1 MMDVPPGH
9 VRALLERPRDQA
21 LINAANQ
28 LLAGHN
34 PKEAM
39 SSYRL
44 DPDRAPSEFT
54 VDPSFGAIAIGRGT
68 RHGDGEDLQA
78 FLDPTRSETFLVSG
92 TVRAGRDGVPEFLVE
107 KGEQYPVHSNP
118 LVGGL
123 RQDVKPC
130 PPTCGTSQAVG
141 DTSDV
146 RRKLDFQTLQ
156 DNNLDGSGVAL
167 AIVDSGIYRPRLERG
182 LGEALQAA
190 RALNLDVN
198 RSWKPPE
205 LVTQPGAH
213 RVGHGTMCAY
223 DAWIMAP
230 NATLLDFPMLL
241 TRPVADHHST
251 SMADAAVHAYVQ
263 LALVWASGSFD
274 ALVVSNS
281 WGIFHPSLEDFPP
294 GHPRRFIDNP
304 NHIFHHIVRAL
315 AAAGVDII
323 FCGNNCG
330 NGTNCSGHCASG
342 TCLSKTNR
350 MIMGPNAYREVLTIG
365 GCDTNDQVVGYS
377 SRGPS
382 IPHMFQ
388 HKPDLVAYTHFLGSK
403 TVTACVPDTG
413 VSAACPVAAGCV
425 AALRTSNKVK
435 PNAVKPA
442 ALFKK
447 LRDTARKPGGGG
459 PGWTPDFGHGIID
472 PVAAGRALGA
482 IP

>member
-21 LINAANQ
+21 LIDAANQ
-28 LLAGHN
+28 LLAGQD
-34 PKEAM
+34 PMEAM

-68 RHGDGEDLQA
+68 RHGDGEDLKA

-107 KGEQYPVHSNP
+107 KGEQYPIHSNP

-182 LGEALQAA
+182 LGEALQSA
-190 RALNLDVN
+190 RAINLDVN

-230 NATLLDFPMLL
+230 NATLLDF
-241 TRPVADHHST
+241 R
-251 SMADAAVHAYVQ
+251 
-263 LALVWASGSFD
+263 
-274 ALVVSNS
+274 
-281 WGIFHPSLEDFPP
+281 
-294 GHPRRFIDNP
+294 
-304 NHIFHHIVRAL
+304 
-315 AAAGVDII
+315 
-323 FCGNNCG
+323 
-330 NGTNCSGHCASG
+330 CS
-342 TCLSKTNR
+342 
-350 MIMGPNAYREVLTIG
+350 
-365 GCDTNDQVVGYS
+365 
-377 SRGPS
+377 
-382 IPHMFQ
+382 
-388 HKPDLVAYTHFLGSK
+388 
-403 TVTACVPDTG
+403 
-413 VSAACPVAAGCV
+413 
-425 AALRTSNKVK
+425 
-435 PNAVKPA
+435 
-442 ALFKK
+442 
-447 LRDTARKPGGGG
+447 
-459 PGWTPDFGHGIID
+459 
-472 PVAAGRALGA
+472 
-482 IP
+482 

>member
-1 MMDVPPGH
+1 MMEVPPGH

-21 LINAANQ
+21 LIDAANQ

-54 VDPSFGAIAIGRGT
+54 VDPSFGAIPIGQGT

-78 FLDPTRSETFLVSG
+78 FLDPAKSGTFLVSG
-92 TVRAGRDGVPEFLVE
+92 SVRASRDGVPEFLVE
-107 KGEQYPVHSNP
+107 KGEKYPVHSNP

-146 RRKLDFQTLQ
+146 RGKLEFQTLQ
-156 DNNLDGSGVAL
+156 NNGLDGSGVAL
-167 AIVDSGIYRPRLERG
+167 AIVDSGIFRPRLERA
-182 LGEALQAA
+182 LGEALQSA
-190 RALNLDVN
+190 RPINLNVN
-198 RSWKPPE
+198 YSWKPPE

-230 NATLLDFPMLL
+230 NATLVDFPMLL

-251 SMADAAVHAYVQ
+251 SMADAAMLAYLQ
-263 LALVWASGSFD
+263 LAVLWASGSFD

-294 GHPRRFIDNP
+294 GHPYRFIDNP
-304 NHIFHHIVRAL
+304 HHIFHYLVRAL

-330 NGTNCSGHCASG
+330 NGTNCAGHCASG

-350 MIMGPNAYREVLTIG
+350 MIMGANAYQEVLTIG

-382 IPHMFQ
+382 IHHMFQ

-403 TVTACVPDTG
+403 TVETFVPDTG

-425 AALRTSNKVK
+425 AALRTRVK
-435 PNAVKPA
+435 QNAVSPA
-442 ALFKK
+442 DLFQT
-447 LRDTARKPGGGG
+447 LRNTARKPAGGGA
-459 PGWTPDFGHGIID
+459 GWTPDFGYGIID
-472 PVAAGRALGA
+472 PVAAGRALGV

>member
-1 MMDVPPGH
+1 MMEVPPGH

-21 LINAANQ
+21 LIDAANL
-28 LLAGHN
+28 LLAGLD
-34 PKEAM
+34 PTEAM
-39 SSYRL
+39 SSYQL
-44 DPDRAPSEFT
+44 DPERVPSEFT
-54 VDPSFGAIAIGRGT
+54 VDPSFGAIPIGHGT
-68 RHGDGEDLQA
+68 RDGDGEDLQV
-78 FLDPTRSETFLVSG
+78 FLHPANSETFLVSG
-92 TVRAGRDGVPEFLVE
+92 TVRAGRDGVPEFLPE

-118 LVGGL
+118 LVGAL

-146 RRKLDFQTLQ
+146 RHKLGFQTLQ
-156 DNNLDGSGVAL
+156 DNHLDGSGVAL
-167 AIVDSGIYRPRLERG
+167 AIVDSGVFRPRLERA
-182 LGEALQAA
+182 LGEALQSA
-190 RALNLDVN
+190 RPINLDLN
-198 RSWKPPE
+198 YSWKPPQ

-251 SMADAAVHAYVQ
+251 TTADAALLAYLQ
-263 LALVWASGSFD
+263 LAVVWASGSFD

-281 WGIFHPSLEDFPP
+281 WGIFHPSLEDFQP
-294 GHPRRFIDNP
+294 GHRRRFIDNP
-304 NHIFHHIVRAL
+304 KHIFRHVVRAI

-330 NGTNCSGHCASG
+330 NGTNCAGHCASG

-350 MIMGPNAYREVLTIG
+350 MIMGANAYQEVLTIG
-365 GCDTNDQVVGYS
+365 GCDTNDQMVGYS

-382 IPHMFQ
+382 IHNMYQ
-388 HKPDLVAYTHFLGSK
+388 HKPDLVAYAHFLGSK
-403 TVTACVPDTG
+403 TVATHVPDTG

-435 PNAVKPA
+435 PNAVSPA

-447 LRDTARKPGGGG
+447 LTDTARRPGGGG
-459 PGWTPDFGHGIID
+459 PGWTPDFGYGIID
-472 PVAAGRALGA
+472 PVAAGRALYA